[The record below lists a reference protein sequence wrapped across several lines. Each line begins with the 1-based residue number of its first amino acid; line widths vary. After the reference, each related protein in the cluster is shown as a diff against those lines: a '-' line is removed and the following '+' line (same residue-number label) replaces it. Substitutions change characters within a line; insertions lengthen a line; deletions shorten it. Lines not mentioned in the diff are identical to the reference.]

1 MKIYNTTVFAYKNQ
15 GGNPCPVVLEAD
27 ELSYDDMI
35 YIAKKLKLEVGF
47 VLNSNN
53 PSCEYEFKY
62 FVPNKEM
69 EMCVHDDNR
78 YVQLFLKRI
87 KYLDKNKFSVETLAG
102 VLEIEIIGDDTDF
115 KVKVKQ
121 GICT

>member
-1 MKIYNTTVFAYKNQ
+1 MKFYSTTVFAYNNK

-35 YIAKKLKLEVGF
+35 DIAKKLKLEVGF
-47 VLNSNN
+47 ILNSNN

-69 EMCVHDDNR
+69 EMCVHATIAC
-78 YVQLFLKRI
+78 VTILKKISTLI
-87 KYLDKNKFSVETLAG
+87 KINF
-102 VLEIEIIGDDTDF
+102 
-115 KVKVKQ
+115 Q
-121 GICT
+121 